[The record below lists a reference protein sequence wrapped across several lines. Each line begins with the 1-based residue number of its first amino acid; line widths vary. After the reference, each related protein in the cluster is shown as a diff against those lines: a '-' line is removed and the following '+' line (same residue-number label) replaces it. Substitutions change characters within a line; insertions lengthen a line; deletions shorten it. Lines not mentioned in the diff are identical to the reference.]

1 MARNLG
7 KRTVR
12 PIMTMVIIIIIS
24 VFYYSILATKYYT
37 TVISAYLT
45 TVTPINVESNSN
57 NNNNNA
63 KTSTRRIPRNVLFN
77 SKDGI
82 KKLSNFIQSNI
93 EHSLSFFPGW
103 QVIDDD
109 DNSCLQKIQS
119 IDLFKENSTT
129 VVEWFNSKSTKGM
142 FKSDLCRLAQ
152 LYLDGGIYMDNDIE
166 LSASL
171 EDILSGA
178 DVVTAL
184 AFHES
189 AYFQAILAS
198 SKGTNTD
205 CVCVVIWHIR
215 FTYHPLS
222 FFFFSFLS

>member
-7 KRTVR
+7 KKTVR
-12 PIMTMVIIIIIS
+12 PMMTMVIIIIIS

-37 TVISAYLT
+37 PVISAYLT

-109 DNSCLQKIQS
+109 DNSVFQ
-119 IDLFKENSTT
+119 F
-129 VVEWFNSKSTKGM
+129 
-142 FKSDLCRLAQ
+142 
-152 LYLDGGIYMDNDIE
+152 YLE
-166 LSASL
+166 
-171 EDILSGA
+171 
-178 DVVTAL
+178 
-184 AFHES
+184 
-189 AYFQAILAS
+189 
-198 SKGTNTD
+198 
-205 CVCVVIWHIR
+205 
-215 FTYHPLS
+215 
-222 FFFFSFLS
+222 